1 MKITTHKKTLSMD
14 SQEFTIKGVTYRII
28 ETAINEF
35 DICVCT
41 IKDIVSKTYHKIE
54 HQALCRKIL
63 KYQKNQEQ
71 VKQKQEIKTL
81 SKHENEKQSALLF
94 A

>member
-1 MKITTHKKTLSMD
+1 MD
-14 SQEFTIKGVTYRII
+14 SQEFTIQGVTYRII

-41 IKDIVSKTYHKIE
+41 IKDIVAKTYHKIE

-63 KYQKNQEQ
+63 KYGND
-71 VKQKQEIKTL
+71 
-81 SKHENEKQSALLF
+81 
-94 A
+94 